1 MHSIKNLRRRTLAR
15 TTGGLAAL
23 AMAGATAVATTSAGI
38 GPMRLHLGRRREPN
52 TR

>member
-15 TTGGLAAL
+15 TTGGLAAR

-38 GPMRLHLGRRREPN
+38 GPMRLHLGRRQEPD